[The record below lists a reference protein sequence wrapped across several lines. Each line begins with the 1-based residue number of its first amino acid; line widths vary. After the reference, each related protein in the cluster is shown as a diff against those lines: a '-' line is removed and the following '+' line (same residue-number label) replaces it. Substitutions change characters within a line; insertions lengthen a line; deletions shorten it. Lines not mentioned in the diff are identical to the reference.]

1 MSGRDPRCHPTA
13 AQLWEEL
20 QFMDGERREQVL
32 TSLLLNADRGEACWV
47 LGHKRSI
54 RELNLLR
61 SELFALLGLL
71 VEWDES
77 HLTRGAAQVVR
88 HTLNTA
94 RERFLKEN
102 PE

>member
-1 MSGRDPRCHPTA
+1 MSGRDPRCRPTA

-20 QFMDGERREQVL
+20 QFVDGARREQVL
-32 TSLLLNADRGEACWV
+32 TSLLLNADRGEACWE
-47 LGHKRSI
+47 LSHKRSI
-54 RELNLLR
+54 RELDLLR
-61 SELFALLGLL
+61 SELFALQGLL
-71 VEWDES
+71 AEWDES
-77 HLTRGAAQVVR
+77 HLTRASALVVR